1 MDLHGVVG
9 RGPRHPRGEQLGHA
23 GLQVAAASGIFLA
36 RGIICELTRNHDFDC
51 HHDDLVGDARETD
64 DWTAELHTTLGVTEG
79 LLHCSL
85 CNSDRTR
92 RGLDTGGLESLHQL
106 LEAKAFDATKQVFGL
121 HLETIEGNLVFLHP
135 AIAEHFDFGAG
146 HALHGKRVF
155 VVAARLF
162 GKQHRQAA
170 MARLFRVGAH
180 QQRHQIGAYRVR
192 DPCLVAVDFV
202 DIALTHR
209 PGLDRREIGAGVR
222 FGKYG
227 GGQHFTRGDF
237 RQPFFFLRG
246 GATAENQF
254 SGDFRSCAKR
264 TNTDVA
270 ARELFRHHAHR
281 LFAEPHSSELFGY
294 RKPEYAKLGHLRDD
308 LERDVTIGAMPVLR
322 VADHFTVGKFPHFF
336 PDRFQRFIET
346 TRANRGAMACA
357 YQFDQAGALLGVRAF
372 GDETFERRVDAGGDL
387 GRRQAKIRRPNH
399 LTLAHRDAA
408 HDLRE
413 VFAKPDADEQV
424 FGLSEGARAGH
435 ALGIGGELAHRFDI
449 GGEPGK
455 PMGGALL
462 TVEHAANNP
471 PLNDDAFPDLCRCV
485 GQQGVESST
494 RLPGKLYQLMVRN
507 LTGSCDRHGNFGT
520 FTQWTGGT
528 GDSTRAVHKSKAPK
542 QIRGFWEGGPV
553 GSMQIAIKINY
564 FRLSLQK
571 YLCAVPLPP
580 ARPNQLMRFS
590 DLSLPFNRM
599 ARMLTSF
606 SVRTRIVVLALIPVV
621 GFLANGRTY
630 ISGEGDVGRA
640 FGIVTQSTALA
651 DASRDF
657 KSAVA
662 SMRIIVKDFSVIPD
676 DNLVVSFEQAHALA
690 VKALDL
696 IAVSIDQNRTKDL
709 DGMRQDVMA
718 LRGTFSDL
726 VREQKTL
733 GFEDSSGLR
742 GNLRVAG
749 NAVERII
756 NENMSWLAEADAT
769 KLMMSLLTMR
779 HHEADYRVN
788 QSEVSRQQFEISYKK
803 FTDIFGNIDGT
814 PAMKTALERQV
825 KTYAETFEKWVEG
838 YDRVRPLRAV
848 IDIDSQRMLPRA
860 DEIIQYARFTAK
872 DASQRL
878 AASQESTRRGIIMVG
893 IAMVALGLGF
903 SWLIGRSITR
913 PLNGLAAV
921 MKRLAAGDT
930 TARIPATTARDEI
943 GEMARTVIVFRDT
956 MIERERLAQTQADAS
971 RAREQRSD
979 MIASTIS
986 QFKNSAE
993 SALGKLRG
1001 ASMKLEMSSADLNKA
1016 ADTVSSEAATAK
1028 SRVTAASENV
1038 TVAASSVEELAA
1050 SIGEIASQAAKSTDV
1065 AGRAVS
1071 EAQRTVTTMSELGN
1085 AATRIGEVVGLIQ
1098 AIAGQ
1103 TNLLA
1108 LNATIEAARA
1118 GETGKG
1124 FAVVAAEVKSLAAQ
1138 TAKATEEIAEQIGS
1152 IQSAAADASQA
1163 IEQVDAII
1171 REMSSIATMVAATV
1185 DQQNSAVASIA
1196 EGVSRASGEARVG
1209 AEAMSRVA
1217 DVTTDARATAS
1228 DVKDLADSVAVE
1240 AEGLEA
1246 QVRQF
1251 LTNVQAA

>member
-1 MDLHGVVG
+1 
-9 RGPRHPRGEQLGHA
+9 
-23 GLQVAAASGIFLA
+23 
-36 RGIICELTRNHDFDC
+36 
-51 HHDDLVGDARETD
+51 
-64 DWTAELHTTLGVTEG
+64 
-79 LLHCSL
+79 
-85 CNSDRTR
+85 
-92 RGLDTGGLESLHQL
+92 
-106 LEAKAFDATKQVFGL
+106 
-121 HLETIEGNLVFLHP
+121 
-135 AIAEHFDFGAG
+135 
-146 HALHGKRVF
+146 
-155 VVAARLF
+155 
-162 GKQHRQAA
+162 
-170 MARLFRVGAH
+170 
-180 QQRHQIGAYRVR
+180 
-192 DPCLVAVDFV
+192 
-202 DIALTHR
+202 
-209 PGLDRREIGAGVR
+209 
-222 FGKYG
+222 
-227 GGQHFTRGDF
+227 
-237 RQPFFFLRG
+237 
-246 GATAENQF
+246 
-254 SGDFRSCAKR
+254 
-264 TNTDVA
+264 
-270 ARELFRHHAHR
+270 
-281 LFAEPHSSELFGY
+281 
-294 RKPEYAKLGHLRDD
+294 
-308 LERDVTIGAMPVLR
+308 
-322 VADHFTVGKFPHFF
+322 
-336 PDRFQRFIET
+336 
-346 TRANRGAMACA
+346 
-357 YQFDQAGALLGVRAF
+357 
-372 GDETFERRVDAGGDL
+372 
-387 GRRQAKIRRPNH
+387 
-399 LTLAHRDAA
+399 
-408 HDLRE
+408 
-413 VFAKPDADEQV
+413 
-424 FGLSEGARAGH
+424 
-435 ALGIGGELAHRFDI
+435 
-449 GGEPGK
+449 
-455 PMGGALL
+455 
-462 TVEHAANNP
+462 
-471 PLNDDAFPDLCRCV
+471 
-485 GQQGVESST
+485 
-494 RLPGKLYQLMVRN
+494 
-507 LTGSCDRHGNFGT
+507 
-520 FTQWTGGT
+520 
-528 GDSTRAVHKSKAPK
+528 
-542 QIRGFWEGGPV
+542 
-553 GSMQIAIKINY
+553 MQIAIKINY
-564 FRLSLQK
+564 FRLSLHK

-599 ARMLTSF
+599 APMLTSF

-640 FGIVTQSTALA
+640 FGIVTQSTGLA

-690 VKALDL
+690 AKALDS
-696 IAVSIDQNRTKDL
+696 IAVSIDQNRAKDL

-788 QSEVSRQQFEISYKK
+788 QSEVSRQ
-803 FTDIFGNIDGT
+803 
-814 PAMKTALERQV
+814 QV

-1209 AEAMSRVA
+1209 AEAMNRVA